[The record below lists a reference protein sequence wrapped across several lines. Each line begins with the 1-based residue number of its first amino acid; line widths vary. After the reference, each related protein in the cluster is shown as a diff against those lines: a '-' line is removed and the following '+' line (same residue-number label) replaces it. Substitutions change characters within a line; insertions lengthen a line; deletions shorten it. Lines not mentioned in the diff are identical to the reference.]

1 MTATTARTPTSP
13 RLGIGNSPNEPEEVP
28 TDTRIIGIRPVIAPA
43 DNTHLA
49 EGQQLRHYGLITG
62 PQHRGPACGPIV
74 NVSATKMRFLAPV
87 DKGDS
92 GGPVYY
98 RNADGT
104 ATPVGISIRAADS
117 GGTIAELIGPWLQ
130 RWDPSIDRS

>member
-1 MTATTARTPTSP
+1 
-13 RLGIGNSPNEPEEVP
+13 
-28 TDTRIIGIRPVIAPA
+28 
-43 DNTHLA
+43 
-49 EGQQLRHYGLITG
+49 LITG

-74 NVSATKMRFLAPV
+74 NVSATKVRFLAPV

-92 GGPVYY
+92 RGPVHY

-130 RWDPSIDRS
+130 RWDLSIDRS